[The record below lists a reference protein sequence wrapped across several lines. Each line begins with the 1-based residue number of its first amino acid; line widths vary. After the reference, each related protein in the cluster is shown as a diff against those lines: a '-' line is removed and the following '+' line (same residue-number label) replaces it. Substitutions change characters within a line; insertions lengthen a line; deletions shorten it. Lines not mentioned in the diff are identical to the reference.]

1 MAKCTNYCIKG
12 SCSSCGN
19 CCTELLPLTISEVK
33 LIKAYVK
40 EKGIK
45 PYSEIFFKVKPDS
58 SSLVKYKTNDSLLSN
73 LVINFL

>member
-45 PYSEIFFKVKPDS
+45 PNGSTKKNTKGWKKKKVQKKNQDY
-58 SSLVKYKTNDSLLSN
+58 V
-73 LVINFL
+73 V

>member
-45 PYSEIFFKVKPDS
+45 PYSDVFFK
-58 SSLVKYKTNDSLLSN
+58 
-73 LVINFL
+73 